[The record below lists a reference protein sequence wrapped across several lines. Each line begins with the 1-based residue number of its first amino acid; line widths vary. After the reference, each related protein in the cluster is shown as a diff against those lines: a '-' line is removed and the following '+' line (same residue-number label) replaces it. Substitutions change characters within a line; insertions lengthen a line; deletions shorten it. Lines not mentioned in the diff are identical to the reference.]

1 METNRIHWKNGFRDG
16 IPIAL
21 GYFAVSFTFGLLA
34 KKAGLTPFQA
44 VAISLTNLTSAGQFA
59 ALGLMG
65 ASATYLEMA
74 STQLILN
81 LRYCLMSCALSQKLD
96 SKVPFWHRFLLA
108 HGVTDEI
115 FGVAVCKSG
124 KLNPFYQY
132 GLMSSAIPGWT
143 LGTFFGVISGDVL
156 PERIISALSI
166 ALYGMFI
173 AVIIPPAK
181 SNRILTGIILL
192 SMLTSLFFTK
202 LVVFQYVSP
211 GFKIILLTILIAG
224 MAAFLFPMQGEAESC
239 PAEGKSI
246 APALREGGLP

>member
-1 METNRIHWKNGFRDG
+1 MQWKNGLCDG

-21 GYFAVSFTFGLLA
+21 GYFAVSFTFGILA

-44 VAISLTNLTSAGQFA
+44 VVISLTNMTPAGQFA

-74 STQLILN
+74 TTQLVLN

-96 SKVPFWHRFLLA
+96 AKAPFIHRFLLA
-108 HGVTDEI
+108 HGITDEI

-124 KLNPFYQY
+124 KLNPFYNY
-132 GLMSSAIPGWT
+132 GLMSIAIPGWT
-143 LGTFFGVISGDVL
+143 LGTFFGVISGEVL
-156 PERIISALSI
+156 PAKIISALSI

-181 SNRILTGIILL
+181 GNKILTGIILL
-192 SMLTSLFFTK
+192 SMLVSLLFAK
-202 LVVFQYVSP
+202 LEVFHYISP

-224 MAAFLFPMQGEAESC
+224 IASFLFPIREEQEDY

-246 APALREGGLP
+246 SPSLREGSLL

>member
-1 METNRIHWKNGFRDG
+1 METNRSQWKNGFRDG

-21 GYFAVSFTFGLLA
+21 GYFAVSFTFGLFA
-34 KKAGLTPFQA
+34 KKTGLTPFQA
-44 VAISLTNLTSAGQFA
+44 VVISLTNLTSAGQFA
-59 ALGLMG
+59 GLGLMG
-65 ASATYLEMA
+65 AAATYLEMA

-96 SKVPFWHRFLLA
+96 AKVPFWHRFLLA
-108 HGVTDEI
+108 HGITDEI

-143 LGTFFGVISGDVL
+143 LGTFFGVISGDIL

-181 SNRILTGIILL
+181 GNRILTGIILL
-192 SMLTSLFFTK
+192 SMLMSMVFSK

-224 MAAFLFPMQGEAESC
+224 MAAFLFPMREAADSC
-239 PAEGKSI
+239 PAERRSI